1 MFFTLPLKE
10 VTQYGIATLFPWFQ
24 VGVSGKDVVIVPNE
38 QEAHIEQDSPDQPTP
53 DEGEKGNQVLLN
65 SCEPALLTSAAE
77 LPVFC
82 VGLATVR

>member
-1 MFFTLPLKE
+1 M
-10 VTQYGIATLFPWFQ
+10 
-24 VGVSGKDVVIVPNE
+24 GVSGKDVVIVPNE